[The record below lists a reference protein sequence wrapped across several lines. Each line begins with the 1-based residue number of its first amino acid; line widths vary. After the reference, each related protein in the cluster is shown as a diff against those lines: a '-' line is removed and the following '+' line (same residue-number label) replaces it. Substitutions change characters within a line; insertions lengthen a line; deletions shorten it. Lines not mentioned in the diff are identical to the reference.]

1 MLDLRLPILSPFM
14 ALFLIDAPLICARA
28 SRVGTV
34 QCLYFLLIDLKAKK
48 AYVCSCQN
56 ISLSRSSCPLC
67 LG

>member
-48 AYVCSCQN
+48 AYVCSC
-56 ISLSRSSCPLC
+56 
-67 LG
+67 